1 MAGTLLASF
10 NGQAVTLK
18 ATKKALED
26 GELIERIAYAFINNA
41 QQGTQLMYD
50 PNYFNNVKANFL
62 PNIQSVVSLSIK
74 SRLGER
80 LMTDYG
86 YALEIAKKALRIACA
101 GVASLD
107 NQGQQESRA
116 LLPVFLAQ
124 DGNLLPITDEQ
135 ILAMVTEFSNSPVY
149 IDILNRQGFI

>member
-1 MAGTLLASF
+1 MTLLAYF
-10 NGQAVTLK
+10 NGQPITLD

-26 GELIERIAYAFINNA
+26 GILIERIANALVNNA

-50 PNYFNNVKANFL
+50 PNYFANVKNNYL
-62 PNIQSVVSLSIK
+62 PDIQSVISLSVK
-74 SRLGER
+74 SKLGEK
-80 LMTDYG
+80 LMVDYG

-101 GVASLD
+101 GIASLD
-107 NQGQQESRA
+107 NQGQQVSRA

-124 DGNLLPITDEQ
+124 DGILLPITDEQ

-149 IDILNRQGFI
+149 IEILNRQGLI